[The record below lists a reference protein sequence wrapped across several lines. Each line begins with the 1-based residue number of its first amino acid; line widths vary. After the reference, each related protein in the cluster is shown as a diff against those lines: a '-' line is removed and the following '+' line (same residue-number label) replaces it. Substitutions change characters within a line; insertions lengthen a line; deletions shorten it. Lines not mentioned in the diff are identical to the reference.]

1 MRIKFLLA
9 FSLMFIYHGNVFP
22 QSSDTNNYL
31 LDVTLNYSEAHVLYS
46 QNVQDSFYVY
56 IKLPKYYS
64 EETDKTYPVIYLL
77 DGDIAFP
84 IAWSVVR
91 YLQFGRYVPDVII
104 VGIGYGGLLYSSK
117 LSKRERDYSISVIEG
132 RSESGGANKFL
143 NFMKYELTPYLESN
157 FRIDNS
163 SKTIYGHSFGGLF
176 TLYTFFSEPQLFS
189 NYIASSPY
197 TYFNVEEL
205 LSLEEENRSKIDEA
219 NCKLFISYGAA
230 EDFDKYVNPINKIVE
245 RLKQRDS
252 SYINLNFRIFE
263 EGVHFSTPSE
273 AMAYGLMHSFK

>member
-1 MRIKFLLA
+1 MSF
-9 FSLMFIYHGNVFP
+9 YHGNVVA
-22 QSSDTNNYL
+22 QSSDINSNL
-31 LDVTLNYSEAHVLYS
+31 LDVNLNYSETHVLYS

-132 RSESGGANKFL
+132 RNESGSANKFL
-143 NFMKYELTPYLESN
+143 NFLKVELMPYLESHY
-157 FRIDNS
+157 RVDS
-163 SKTIYGHSFGGLF
+163 SSRTLYGHSFGGLF
-176 TLYTFFSEPQLFS
+176 TLYTFFTEPRLFS

-197 TYFNVEEL
+197 TYYNIEEL

-219 NCKLFISYGAA
+219 NCKLFISFGAT
-230 EDFDKYVNPINKIVE
+230 EDEEKYIVPNTKLINH
-245 RLKQRDS
+245 LQQRDS
-252 SYINLNFRIFE
+252 NYINLKFRIFE
-263 EGVHFSTPSE
+263 EGVHFSTPAE
-273 AMAYGLMHSFK
+273 GMAYGIMHSFK

>member
-1 MRIKFLLA
+1 MRIKFPLA
-9 FSLMFIYHGNVFP
+9 FSLMFIYHGNVFA
-22 QSSDTNNYL
+22 QSSDTNNNL
-31 LDVTLNYSEAHVLYS
+31 LDVTLNYSETHVLYS

-132 RSESGGANKFL
+132 RNESSGANKFL
-143 NFMKYELTPYLESN
+143 NFLKVELMPYLESHY
-157 FRIDNS
+157 RVDS
-163 SKTIYGHSFGGLF
+163 SSRTLYGHSFGGLF
-176 TLYTFFSEPQLFS
+176 TLCTFFTEPRLFS

-205 LSLEEENRSKIDEA
+205 LSLEEEKLISEDD
-219 NCKLFISYGAA
+219 CKRGEKETQTLTDRII
-230 EDFDKYVNPINKIVE
+230 ENINAIGE
-245 RLKQRDS
+245 RKEKEIL
-252 SYINLNFRIFE
+252 E
-263 EGVHFSTPSE
+263 V
-273 AMAYGLMHSFK
+273 